1 MEQNAYLNFLEKEA
15 KPKKNGKTSKKWY
28 LRKKQTSWHENKTKK
43 NLYLQDIIEA
53 YNPYK
58 QFKAC
63 KLLWVMRKLK
73 AGIVNPI

>member
-1 MEQNAYLNFLEKEA
+1 M
-15 KPKKNGKTSKKWY
+15 KT
-28 LRKKQTSWHENKTKK
+28 KQKK

-63 KLLWVMRKLK
+63 KLL
-73 AGIVNPI
+73 